1 MMLRLLAFL
10 GVVASV
16 FAAVSVNDCPAN
28 LPRNDHLRAFGNRCY
43 QFVLDHTR
51 EFDDAENECRHRGGH
66 LVIIRDLA
74 TQRFL
79 YNTLKNDLHYNDILW
94 IGLTDQESE
103 GHWVWVDG
111 TAPTFTYWASDQP
124 GHMGGLEDCGVMD
137 VSAGGKWH
145 DYRCSDAWIFS
156 NQHKRFIC
164 EFHLVP
170 HTTPVVTMP
179 PTTQAPDTEPPTT
192 QAPATEPPTT
202 QAPDTEPPTTQARAT
217 EPPTTQAPATEPP
230 TTQARAT
237 EPPTTQAPAT
247 EPPTTQAPATE
258 PPTTQAPATEPP
270 STQAPATTPTPT
282 TPLPA
287 TTAPA
292 SEPNTTPAPEQSSAS
307 VAATTGSSEGGCP
320 PFNCNVDCG
329 LSGYKVDDNNC
340 LVCQCEE

>member
-1 MMLRLLAFL
+1 MMLRFFVTL
-10 GVVASV
+10 GVVGSV
-16 FAAVSVNDCPAN
+16 CLAVSVNVCPAN

-124 GHMGGLEDCGVMD
+124 GDMGSLQDCGVMD
-137 VSAGGKWH
+137 VSEGGTWH

-170 HTTPVVTMP
+170 HTTPVITLLPTTQQPTTLP
-179 PTTQAPDTEPPTT
+179 PTTQPTTTQQTTTTTEPTT
-192 QAPATEPPTT
+192 TPAPPT
-202 QAPDTEPPTTQARAT
+202 
-217 EPPTTQAPATEPP
+217 
-230 TTQARAT
+230 
-237 EPPTTQAPAT
+237 
-247 EPPTTQAPATE
+247 
-258 PPTTQAPATEPP
+258 
-270 STQAPATTPTPT
+270 TTPTPIPT
-282 TPLPA
+282 T
-287 TTAPA
+287 T
-292 SEPNTTPAPEQSSAS
+292 APEQSTA
-307 VAATTGSSEGGCP
+307 AATTTTSSEGDCP
-320 PFNCNVDCG
+320 FDCDLDCG
-329 LSGYKVDDNNC
+329 FNGYMVDDNYC
-340 LVCQCEE
+340 LLCKCAA